1 MKIGENEIASIII
14 SKDNEVVAII
24 TDKEIVEKD
33 DYKVIIEPVQK

>member
-1 MKIGENEIASIII
+1 MKIGENEIGSIII

-33 DYKVIIEPVQK
+33 EYKVIIEPVQK

>member
-1 MKIGENEIASIII
+1 MKIGENEIGSIII
-14 SKDNEVVAII
+14 AKDNEVVAII